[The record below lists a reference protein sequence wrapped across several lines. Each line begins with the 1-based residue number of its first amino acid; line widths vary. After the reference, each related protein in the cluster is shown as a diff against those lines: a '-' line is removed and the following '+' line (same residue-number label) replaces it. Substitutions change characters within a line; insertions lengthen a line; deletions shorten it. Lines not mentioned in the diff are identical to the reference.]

1 MNRVQ
6 SRGARPAAPKP
17 HSPSI
22 PLLPLSVGPKFQ
34 EGGGLTFQ
42 TQVLVGLQVFSI
54 RCPPCE
60 EVHPKVCQYSYQI
73 QSCLRPFLGFPGGSV
88 VKDLPAS
95 SGDDPWVG
103 KIPLR
108 RKWQPTARFLPGK
121 SHRQRSLACCSP
133 WGHKELDTTWRL
145 KNKKT
150 KVLPAEKS
158 TCVFSPSEHFLKLD
172 SVLQV
177 KEGRK
182 ICRCLVALPTWA

>member
-1 MNRVQ
+1 MTKRPTTSNQAIQRRGQGSDSMDSSSHVIRPGPLAAGPVNRVQ

-54 RCPPCE
+54 RCPPCK

-133 WGHKELDTTWRL
+133 WGHRAGHNLATEEQ
-145 KNKKT
+145 KNQG
-150 KVLPAEKS
+150 
-158 TCVFSPSEHFLKLD
+158 PS
-172 SVLQV
+172 S
-177 KEGRK
+177 
-182 ICRCLVALPTWA
+182 